1 MSQKRIL
8 KELNEIRKDPPTNC
22 SADLVNQGD
31 SYTWDASI
39 IGPQGTVYS
48 NGIFKLRI
56 LFPTDYPFK
65 PPSIKFNNKIYHPNI
80 NSQGN
85 ICLDIL
91 NTQWSPALTVS
102 KLLLSIC
109 SLLDEPNPLDPL
121 CPEIAGLYLN
131 NRKQYDINAKEWVL
145 KYAS

>member
-8 KELNEIRKDPPTNC
+8 KELNEIKKDPPSNC
-22 SADLVNQGD
+22 SAGLLNSED
-31 SYTWDASI
+31 SYVWEASI
-39 IGPQGTVYS
+39 IGPIGTVYQ
-48 NGIFKLRI
+48 NGIFKLKI

-65 PPSIKFNNKIYHPNI
+65 PPNIKFNTKIYHPNI

-91 NTQWSPALTVS
+91 NTQWSPALTIS

-121 CPEIAGLYLN
+121 CPEIADLYIN
-131 NRKQYDINAKEWVL
+131 NREQYNKNAKEWVI
-145 KYAS
+145 KYAT

>member
-8 KELNEIRKDPPTNC
+8 KELAEIQKEPPSNC
-22 SADLVNQGD
+22 NAGLVNSGD
-31 SYTWDASI
+31 SYVWDASI
-39 IGPQGTVYS
+39 IGPEGTVYN

-65 PPSIKFNNKIYHPNI
+65 PPNIKFNTKIYHPNI
-80 NSQGN
+80 NSKGN

-91 NTQWSPALTVS
+91 NTKWSPALTIS

-121 CPEIAGLYLN
+121 TPEIADLYLN